1 MMYMRLIV
9 VLILLLFAVVAHG
22 QRKRQRADTTG
33 TVVIDSLK
41 ANENTRV
48 VPIETYASRFDPRK
62 ALLYSAV
69 LPGAGQAY
77 NKKYW
82 KVPLVYGALGVGYFM
97 ADRYNTQYK
106 LDRSRLFSLLNDD
119 RTEDP
124 DNPGFTL
131 AGNRIRSGSL
141 LTPQGL
147 TLEQIRNRV
156 NRFQRDRDFSLML
169 MGVIYFAQLVEA
181 HVDAHLK
188 EFQLNPAL
196 RASIEPCIKPIDLG
210 GRSKG
215 LSLVIRF

>member
-1 MMYMRLIV
+1 MRLIV
-9 VLILLLFAVVAHG
+9 ILFFLLPVLAAQG
-22 QRKRQRADTTG
+22 QRKRQRADATAA
-33 TVVIDSLK
+33 VVIDSLK
-41 ANENTRV
+41 ANEKTQV
-48 VPIETYASRFDPRK
+48 IPIETYASRFDPRK

-77 NKKYW
+77 NRKYW
-82 KVPLVYGALGVGYFM
+82 KVPLVYGALGLGYYM
-97 ADRYNTQYK
+97 ADRFNTQYK
-106 LDRSRLFSLLNDD
+106 LDRSRLFSLLNDSG
-119 RTEDP
+119 TEDP

-131 AGNRIRSGSL
+131 AGNRLRSGAL

-196 RASIEPCIKPIDLG
+196 KASIEPSIEPMGLG
-210 GRSKG
+210 GQSKG